1 MYSKH
6 LSLFSEQLK
15 LPYTCNMASS
25 TTTNHP
31 LFIRRL
37 INWLWSPQRISGNP
51 VSRIFFQSL
60 RYLIALFRDIN
71 NNLIRLHA
79 VNFVYTILL
88 SLVPLLALCFSILKG
103 FNIHRNDDVIN
114 LLQQFLQPLG
124 PKSIEITQ
132 KILEFV
138 ENIRGDLLGLF
149 GVLFLLYTV
158 ISMIRKIEVSFNEI
172 FESPLKHNF
181 AKRLTEYFGVLVI
194 APILMIAAI
203 TLGTTISNNSL
214 TLQLSEYQPFGYM
227 IANFGK
233 LVPTLLVIVNFT
245 FLYKFIPNTHVK
257 FKNALFGGA
266 IAGLT
271 WSIIGFLFASFVA
284 SSTRYTAIYSSFA
297 IMIIFLMW
305 LYFSC
310 VILLLGARLVYYLEN
325 PQYLRRGS
333 NALALSPSQRFSLAC
348 DMMSKVSKEF
358 QSGTHQWNT
367 QKLSMLYGIPSKN
380 VEQIYRDLE
389 KSELLTRND
398 EDDYLPNKQPNL
410 ISLRDIAEALFDDKD
425 WSIRLNL
432 DTRLRET
439 LDGSVDDW
447 YQKLNEFK
455 LEDFY

>member
-1 MYSKH
+1 
-6 LSLFSEQLK
+6 
-15 LPYTCNMASS
+15 MASS
-25 TTTNHP
+25 TRAKKP
-31 LFIRRL
+31 ILLGRFIE
-37 INWLWSPQRISGNP
+37 WLWSPQRISGH
-51 VSRIFFQSL
+51 RISALFFSVL
-60 RYLIALFRDIN
+60 RYLIALVRDIS

-103 FNIHRNDDVIN
+103 FDIHRNDDVID
-114 LLQQFLQPLG
+114 LLEQFLQPLG
-124 PKSIEITQ
+124 PKSTEISS

-158 ISMIRKIEVSFNEI
+158 ISMIRKIEVSFNQI

-181 AKRLTEYFGVLVI
+181 AKRLTEYVGVLVI

-203 TLGTTISNNSL
+203 TLGTTISNHSL
-214 TLQLSEYQPFGYM
+214 TLQLSQYQPFGYL
-227 IANFGK
+227 IENFGK
-233 LVPTLLVIVNFT
+233 LVPTLLIIVNFS

-257 FKNALFGGA
+257 IKNALLGGC

-271 WSIIGFLFASFVA
+271 WSFIGFLFASFVA

-297 IMIIFLMW
+297 ILVVFLMW

-333 NALALSPSQRFSLAC
+333 RALALSPSQRFSLAC

-358 QSGTHQWNT
+358 QQGRHKWNT
-367 QKLSMLYGIPSKN
+367 QKLAMLYGIPGKN
-380 VEQIYRDLE
+380 VEQIYLDLE
-389 KSELLTRND
+389 KQALLTRD
-398 EDDYLPNKQPNL
+398 EDDNYLPNIQPNN
-410 ISLRDIAEALFDDKD
+410 ISLKQIAEALFDDKD
-425 WSIRLNL
+425 WNVRLNL
-432 DTRLRET
+432 DTELRAT
-439 LDGSVDDW
+439 LDKSVGDW
-447 YQKLNEFK
+447 YQTLDAHKLQ
-455 LEDFY
+455 DFN